1 MGWNGT
7 RDKVKGGAF
16 YTPNITLED
25 TFRKGKKSDFW
36 LSKNIV
42 SNKIYTL
49 PKTCDF

>member
-25 TFRKGKKSDFW
+25 TFRKKKKVNFVFGQ
-36 LSKNIV
+36 N
-42 SNKIYTL
+42 IYT
-49 PKTCDF
+49 PKNV